1 MPLRIK
7 GILLLLLLSIS
18 FTKAMAGLSYIYI
31 QGDKQTPFY
40 VKLEGE
46 MQPRYGKNYCI
57 IPKLAP
63 GPIQIEIL
71 FQQNEYPAEKFTVI
85 VPQDGFRGFM
95 LTKKGGVY
103 SLYDLQQSFYLSP
116 GNTTEDDIA
125 PVTRT
130 PIPVETPDVAVKTPE
145 IVEEPK
151 PVSKPVLTTT
161 KPKPVTNKPVAT
173 TTKPNPKPVVTK
185 PVQEAPKPVA
195 NNEPNFIG
203 NMELNNERTFGN
215 TESTNT
221 EEPATTVN
229 QTPAIA
235 NSDCPKPLAFGEYQ
249 DVLEKARGKSD
260 KNRLEYLLGQTDKCY
275 TTIQVR
281 ALARSLTKDPERY
294 AFLKQIFPHVTD
306 QSNFS
311 MLESTLQSKEWKEY
325 FRLILP

>member
-1 MPLRIK
+1 MPLRTK
-7 GILLLLLLSIS
+7 GILLLLLVSIS

-95 LTKKGGVY
+95 LTKKEGVY
-103 SLYDLQQSFYLSP
+103 ALYDLQQSFYLSP
-116 GNTTEDDIA
+116 GNTKEDDA
-125 PVTRT
+125 VPLVRT
-130 PIPVETPDVAVKTPE
+130 PVPVETPDVAVKTPE
-145 IVEEPK
+145 IVPEEK
-151 PVSKPVLTTT
+151 PVS
-161 KPKPVTNKPVAT
+161 KPVAT
-173 TTKPNPKPVVTK
+173 TTKPKPVISKPVTAKPKPVVSK
-185 PVQEAPKPVA
+185 PVEEPKPA
-195 NNEPNFIG
+195 SNEPNFIN

-215 TESTNT
+215 AETNT
-221 EEPATTVN
+221 PVEDPETTTAVN
-229 QTPAIA
+229 KTPTIA
-235 NSDCPKPLAFGEYQ
+235 NSDCPKPLAFSDYQ
-249 DVLEKARGKSD
+249 EVLEKARNKSD
-260 KNRLEYLLGQTDKCY
+260 KNRLEYLLNQTDKCY

-281 ALARSLTKDPERY
+281 ALTRSLTKDPERY
-294 AFLKQIFPHVTD
+294 AFLKQVFPHVTD